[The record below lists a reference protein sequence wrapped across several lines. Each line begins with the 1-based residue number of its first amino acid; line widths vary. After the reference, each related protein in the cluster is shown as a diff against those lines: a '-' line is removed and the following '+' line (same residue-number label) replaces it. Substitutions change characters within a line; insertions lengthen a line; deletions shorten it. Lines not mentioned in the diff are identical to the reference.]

1 MTENQQRVQNLK
13 IILSNLQYE
22 YDSLEFSHKGSASA
36 DRYFLNIEIQNMKNK
51 IKELE
56 LINE

>member
-1 MTENQQRVQNLK
+1 MTETQIKIHNLK

-22 YDSLEFSHKGSASA
+22 YDSLEYSHKGSASA
-36 DRYFLNIEIQNMKNK
+36 DRYFLNIEIQNMNNK

>member
-1 MTENQQRVQNLK
+1 MTETQRKLGILK
-13 IILSNLQYE
+13 NMLYYMQRE
-22 YDSLEFSHKGSASA
+22 YDSLEYSHKGSASA
-36 DRYFLNIEIQNMKNK
+36 DRHFLNCDIQNIKNK

>member
-1 MTENQQRVQNLK
+1 MTEIQIKIQNLK
-13 IILSNLQYE
+13 IILSNLQRE
-22 YDSLEFSHKGSASA
+22 YDSLEYSHKGSSSA
-36 DRYFLNIEIQNMKNK
+36 DRHFLNCEIQNMKNK

>member
-1 MTENQQRVQNLK
+1 MTETQIKIQNLK
-13 IILSNLQYE
+13 NMLYYMQRE
-22 YDSLEFSHKGSASA
+22 YDSLEYSHKGSASA
-36 DRYFLNIEIQNMKNK
+36 DRYFLNIDIQNMKNK